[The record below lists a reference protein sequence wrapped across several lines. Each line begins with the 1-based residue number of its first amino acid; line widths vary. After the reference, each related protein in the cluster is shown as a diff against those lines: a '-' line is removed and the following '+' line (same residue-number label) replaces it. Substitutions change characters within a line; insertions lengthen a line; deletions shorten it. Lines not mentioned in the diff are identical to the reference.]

1 MTIKKIPYGES
12 DFGKIIKSN
21 MYYVDKT
28 KYIHELE
35 ALPNYIFLIRPRRF
49 GKSLWINLLQY
60 YYDSNRKDQFDEL
73 FKDTFVGKSPTPN
86 KNKYMTLAF
95 NFAMV
100 NPKFDR
106 IQEEFQSYIDS
117 ILNDFLMRYQDNF
130 EKTFI
135 SELQSYEFINKKL
148 QELFLYCARHQLKIY
163 MFIDEY
169 DNFTNT
175 ILTSSGKNKYIKLTH
190 GEGSFR
196 YFFNLLK
203 GLTSMPD
210 SGLDKLFITG
220 VSPVTMDDVTSGFN
234 IGTNV
239 SLNKNIN
246 EFMGFTESET
256 LDILRY
262 YHDAGQLTLDLD
274 FCMSIMKQWYNN
286 YCFAENTKTALFNSD
301 MVLYFVHQAIQ
312 DKKIPKDL
320 IDQNV
325 RIDYKKLRYLITID
339 RQLNGNFS
347 RLKNIIE
354 KQEIISNIVKSFPV
368 EEFIE
373 QENFISL
380 LYYFGLLTIQGEK
393 RGKYLLKIPNL
404 TIQKLM
410 YGYIRNGFKD
420 VDIFKLDMWKLSDM
434 ITNMAYDGDWK
445 PFFIYL
451 SEQIEKQTAIR
462 DYLNEEKVVQ
472 GFLLAYLNVVDYYII
487 QSESELNKGYSDI
500 YMEPFILKYPDL
512 EYAYLIELKYI
523 KRSEY
528 SEKVQQKKIQD
539 AQEQLDQY
547 EKSDRIKNSLAHT
560 KLKKIILV
568 YKGWE
573 LIYCEELIPYCLN
586 LDYAD

>member
-1 MTIKKIPYGES
+1 MNIKKIPYGDS
-12 DFGKIIKSN
+12 DYGKIIKSN

-60 YYDSNRKDQFDEL
+60 YYDSNRKEQFDIL
-73 FKDTFVGKSPTPN
+73 FKDTYIGQNPTAN
-86 KNKYMTLAF
+86 KNKFLTLAF

-100 NPKFDR
+100 DPNYDR
-106 IQEEFQSYIDS
+106 VQDAFQKYVDKVI
-117 ILNDFLMRYQDNF
+117 NDFLERYLQFFDN
-130 EKTFI
+130 KKI
-135 SELQSYEFINKKL
+135 SEIRSYASIDEKL
-148 QELFLYCARHQLKIY
+148 QELFFYCARHQLKVY

-175 ILTSSGKNKYIKLTH
+175 ILSTSGKDKYLELTQ

-246 EFMGFTESET
+246 DFMGFTEKET
-256 LDILRY
+256 LEILRY
-262 YHDAGQLTLDLD
+262 YHDAGQLSLDLD
-274 FCMSIMKQWYNN
+274 SCMDIMKQWYNN
-286 YCFAENTKTALFNSD
+286 YCFAENAKDVLFNSD
-301 MVLYFVHQAIQ
+301 MVLYFVHQAMQ

-339 RQLNGNFS
+339 KQLNGNFS
-347 RLKNIIE
+347 RLKDIIE
-354 KQEIISNIVKSFPV
+354 KQEIVSGIVKSFPV
-368 EEFIE
+368 EEFAE

-380 LYYFGLLTIQGEK
+380 LYYFGLLSIQGEK
-393 RGKYLLKIPNL
+393 RGKFLLKIPNL

-420 VDIFKLDMWKLSDM
+420 VDIFKIDMWKLSDM

-462 DYLNEEKVVQ
+462 DYLNGEKVVQ
-472 GFLLAYLNVVDYYII
+472 GFLLAYLNVVDYYIT
-487 QSESELNKGYSDI
+487 QSEAELNKGYSDI
-500 YMEPFILKYPDL
+500 YMEPFMSKYPDL
-512 EYAYLIELKYI
+512 EYSYLIELKYI
-523 KRSEY
+523 ARGEY
-528 SEKVQQKKIQD
+528 SEEIQQEKMQD

-547 EKSDRIKNSLAHT
+547 VQSDRIQKSIAGT
-560 KLKKIILV
+560 KLIKIILV

-573 LIYCEELIPYCLN
+573 LIYCEEYL
-586 LDYAD
+586 